1 MLEEIE
7 YRTICS
13 YEEGH
18 RYFSCSSNV
27 FVYLLFFCF
36 FNIGIRACREL
47 ESSRSFREGST
58 VGHQLL
64 GVYSTRAR
72 HVPST
77 VWVGSLEFSL
87 FYAD

>member
-7 YRTICS
+7 YRAICS

-27 FVYLLFFCF
+27 FVYLLLFF

-47 ESSRSFREGST
+47 ESSGSSREGST
-58 VGHQLL
+58 VGH
-64 GVYSTRAR
+64 
-72 HVPST
+72 
-77 VWVGSLEFSL
+77 
-87 FYAD
+87 

>member
-7 YRTICS
+7 YRAICS

-27 FVYLLFFCF
+27 FFNLF
-36 FNIGIRACREL
+36 FNIGICACGEL
-47 ESSRSFREGST
+47 ESSRSSREGST

-72 HVPST
+72 NVPST
-77 VWVGSLEFSL
+77 VWVGSLEFDL
-87 FYAD
+87 FYAN